1 MSVLHSYY
9 EYGPAHLS
17 IYLSVSPVD
26 LIPFCGFKDFKIT
39 EMLNA
44 VVSSRIQ
51 LHRGSIMHP
60 QEKFEDTKGVIC
72 SSKSKKDTQ
81 YSGQN
86 KKGQTTIR

>member
-9 EYGPAHLS
+9 EYGPMFQMVNKECLLKKTLLS
-17 IYLSVSPVD
+17 YNFS
-26 LIPFCGFKDFKIT
+26 GFKDFKIT

-60 QEKFEDTKGVIC
+60 QEKYEDTKGVIC
-72 SSKSKKDTQ
+72 SSK
-81 YSGQN
+81 YSCQN

>member
-1 MSVLHSYY
+1 MFQMVNKECLLKQTLLSYN
-9 EYGPAHLS
+9 
-17 IYLSVSPVD
+17 
-26 LIPFCGFKDFKIT
+26 FCSFKDFKIT

-60 QEKFEDTKGVIC
+60 QEKFEDTKAVIC

-86 KKGQTTIR
+86 KKRTNNDTLKIE

>member
-1 MSVLHSYY
+1 MFQMVNKECLLKKTLLSYN
-9 EYGPAHLS
+9 
-17 IYLSVSPVD
+17 
-26 LIPFCGFKDFKIT
+26 FCGFKDFKIT

-72 SSKSKKDTQ
+72 SSK
-81 YSGQN
+81 YSCQN